1 MEKAKVAVRDIP
13 ASKEGHWGQLL
24 NEDRLDLK
32 TKISLSAGGF
42 DFVGACSWSKN
53 VP

>member
-1 MEKAKVAVRDIP
+1 MENAKVAARNIP
-13 ASKEGHWGQLL
+13 AFKEENWGQLL

-32 TKISLSAGGF
+32 TKISLSAGEFGLT
-42 DFVGACSWSKN
+42 GACSWSKN